1 MMHTHTRESY
11 FTMQDRHSALAH
23 PKDIDAAP
31 VRNKP
36 TTAASTSPILEK
48 GVVSNFK
55 VQLAAADT

>member
-1 MMHTHTRESY
+1 
-11 FTMQDRHSALAH
+11 MQDRHSALAH

-31 VRNKP
+31 IRNKP